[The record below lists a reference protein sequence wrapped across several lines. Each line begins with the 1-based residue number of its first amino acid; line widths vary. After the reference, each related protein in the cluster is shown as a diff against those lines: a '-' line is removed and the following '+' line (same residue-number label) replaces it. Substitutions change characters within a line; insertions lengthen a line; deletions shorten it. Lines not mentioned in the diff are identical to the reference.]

1 MFPIRRNTYMATL
14 LAIMA
19 AGGSLWLSSSPA
31 GAQPMRPMALD
42 KPQPAPS
49 HLMQIAERPPRADF
63 RRAPP
68 ARGAGRANRQ
78 PRQPQG
84 WRQRQGRP
92 PQAISPR
99 FRPVQMRPPRAG
111 RPPQA
116 RRPGNWPGN
125 RPGWNRPGWNRPG
138 WNRPGWRPPPPAIGR
153 PGRPGGRPS
162 GWGRPG
168 WRPPPGAWGPG
179 RWYPGRGWWRPGW
192 GWGYYNNNGA
202 WIALGTAA
210 ALAIGAAAASQSA
223 PVADADAIAYCARKF
238 RSYNPR
244 TGTYTGYDGRQ
255 HRCP

>member
-1 MFPIRRNTYMATL
+1 MFPIRRKTYMATL
-14 LAIMA
+14 LAVMA
-19 AGGSLWLSSSPA
+19 AGGSFWLIPTPVE
-31 GAQPMRPMALD
+31 AQALRPMVQD
-42 KPQPAPS
+42 KSLSGAS
-49 HLMQIAERPPRADF
+49 HIMQVAERPQRVDP

-68 ARGAGRANRQ
+68 ARRAVRPNRQ
-78 PRQPQG
+78 PRPQQG
-84 WRQRQGRP
+84 WRPQRGRTPQMGASQFRRGQVRP
-92 PQAISPR
+92 PQAG
-99 FRPVQMRPPRAG
+99 RAYI

-116 RRPGNWPGN
+116 RGPARQ
-125 RPGWNRPGWNRPG
+125 PG
-138 WNRPGWRPPPPAIGR
+138 WNRPGWRPPPPVIGR
-153 PGRPGGRPS
+153 PGRPGGRPV

-168 WRPPPGAWGPG
+168 WRPPAGAWGPG

-210 ALAIGAAAASQSA
+210 ALAIGAAAASQAA
-223 PVADADAIAYCARKF
+223 PVADAEAVAYCARRF